1 MAYNL
6 CSLHPVIIWLTVTK
20 TQYIHIRPLLKQIPS
35 ASEDLV
41 DRRHRWNSFRGL
53 WERADLI
60 RSFLWTHE
68 IDDERVLLMRFLK
81 RLLRLFNVDFCFVTL
96 FSKGAKALE
105 VGLPEATRMQLPA
118 NVSRLGLDLIANS
131 RVPILRKRPHGP
143 FEFGSTVISP
153 LSPSVGQPSG
163 FLMLAQTMPRS
174 FASSELSLLQSL
186 AGELSWAIR
195 DLRSKKNHR
204 MLVEIAFQELK
215 NSLRHIAGH
224 SSLLRDDS
232 EPVSSRQQQ
241 EQMQDL
247 KMSARELN
255 NLIDG
260 LVEVFG
266 AHERNHSVAAE
277 SLELVATLKD
287 IFAIYRNAAQ
297 DRGIEFEIGLA
308 TDLPDRI
315 ITDPSKFRHIVHNLF
330 ASAVASTAK
339 GKIEVVVK
347 RSKNMLEIAAKK
359 NGVEIP
365 IRSGCAVGAQSGLGS
380 DFHPSGIPGRT
391 GLYVVKEFSNLL
403 RGHLHV
409 RSQPGMGSEF
419 TVCLPCE

>member
-1 MAYNL
+1 MSSPA
-6 CSLHPVIIWLTVTK
+6 VIIWLTAMR
-20 TQYIHIRPLLKQIPS
+20 TQCVRRRPLLKQIPS
-35 ASEDLV
+35 ASESPG
-41 DRRHRWNSFRGL
+41 DRGYRWNSFLGL

-68 IDDERVLLMRFLK
+68 IDDERVLLMQFLK
-81 RLLRLFNVDFCFVTL
+81 RLLRLFNVDFCFVAL
-96 FSKGAKALE
+96 FSKGAKATE

-118 NVSRLGLDLIANS
+118 NFSRLGLDLIANS
-131 RVPILRKRPHGP
+131 RIPILRKRPHGP

-153 LSPSVGQPSG
+153 LSPSVGQPFG

-174 FASSELSLLQSL
+174 FASSELALLQSL

-204 MLVEIAFQELK
+204 RLVQIAFQELK

-224 SSLLRDDS
+224 SSVVRDDS
-232 EPVSSRQQQ
+232 APISSREQQ
-241 EQMQDL
+241 EQMQD
-247 KMSARELN
+247 MNTSARELI
-255 NLIDG
+255 NLVDG
-260 LVEVFG
+260 LVEAFG
-266 AHERNHSVAAE
+266 AHEQDDAVAAE
-277 SLELVATLKD
+277 SLELVGTLKD
-287 IFAIYRNAAQ
+287 IFAIYRNAAR

-308 TDLPDRI
+308 SDLPDRI

-347 RSKNMLEIAAKK
+347 RSKNMLEIATKK

-365 IRSGCAVGAQSGLGS
+365 VRSGCAVGAQSGFGS

-409 RSQPGMGSEF
+409 RSQPGKGSEF